1 MVFVNI
7 EFLGRKATFHSYRC
21 EWEETV
27 YLLGAILT
35 ILVVGFFVFI
45 GNGTKI
51 L

>member
-27 YLLGAILT
+27 YLFGGDSYNLSGWI
-35 ILVVGFFVFI
+35 FVFI